1 MTVNLSVQAAVID
14 LRSDRPC
21 QSDLFLV
28 DTNAWIWQTYLN
40 VSAVPKKQTEIDR
53 VGQKVSEY
61 SSYIQ
66 AARNVGATLAYSG
79 LILAE
84 LAHVIEKSEFEI
96 YRRNTGPRNL
106 TFKEYR
112 HNLTSERLNVVSLV
126 NTSWDQVKAIASP
139 IESIINE
146 SLTQA
151 ALRRFQSAA
160 LDGYDL
166 LIIEAA
172 EHEGVTQ
179 FVTDDMDYAVVAG
192 IQMFTTN
199 QDVINAAQSQGKLLV
214 R

>member
-14 LRSDRPC
+14 LRSDRPR
-21 QSDLFLV
+21 QSDLFLI
-28 DTNAWIWQTYLN
+28 DTNAWIWQTYPN
-40 VSAVPKKQTEIDR
+40 VSAVPKQPAQVAR
-53 VGQKVSEY
+53 VGQKISEY
-61 SSYIQ
+61 SSYIE
-66 AARNVGATLAYSG
+66 AARNVGSTLAYSG

-96 YRRNTGPRNL
+96 YRRNTGSGNL
-106 TFKEYR
+106 NFKEYR
-112 HNLTSERLNVVSLV
+112 HNLDSERLNVVSLV
-126 NTSWDQVKAIASP
+126 ELSWSQVESIASP

>member
-14 LRSDRPC
+14 LRTDRPR

-28 DTNAWIWQTYLN
+28 DTNAWIWQTYPN
-40 VSAVPKKQTEIDR
+40 VSAVPKQPAQVAR
-53 VGQKVSEY
+53 VGQKISEY

-96 YRRNTGPRNL
+96 YRRNTGPGNL

-112 HNLTSERLNVVSLV
+112 HNLASERLNVVSLV
-126 NTSWDQVKAIASP
+126 ELSWAQVEAIASP
-139 IESIINE
+139 INLLVDETV
-146 SLTQA
+146 TQA
-151 ALRRFQSAA
+151 ALRRFQSEA

-199 QDVINAAQSQGKLLV
+199 QDVINAAQAQGKLLV

>member
-14 LRSDRPC
+14 IRTDRPR
-21 QSDLFLV
+21 QGDLFLI
-28 DTNAWIWQTYLN
+28 DTNAWIWQTYPNAL
-40 VSAVPKKQTEIDR
+40 AVPNQPAQVAR
-53 VGQKVSEY
+53 VGQKISEY

-66 AARNVGATLAYSG
+66 AARNVGSTLAYSG

-96 YRRNTGPRNL
+96 YRRDTGPRDL
-106 TFKEYR
+106 KLKEYR
-112 HNLTSERLNVVSLV
+112 HNLASERSHVVSLV
-126 NTSWDQVKAIASP
+126 ELSWAQVESIASL
-139 IESIINE
+139 IKSIINE

-151 ALRRFQSAA
+151 ALRRFQAAA

-199 QDVINAAQSQGKLLV
+199 QDVINAAQAQGKLLV

>member
-1 MTVNLSVQAAVID
+1 MTVTLTVQAAVID
-14 LRSDRPC
+14 LRTDRPR
-21 QSDLFLV
+21 QSDLFLI
-28 DTNAWIWQTYLN
+28 DTNAWIWLTYQNAL
-40 VSAVPKKQTEIDR
+40 AIPKQPAAITR
-53 VGQKVSEY
+53 VDQKISDY

-96 YRRNTGPRNL
+96 YRRNTGLRDL
-106 TFKEYR
+106 KLKEYR
-112 HNLTSERLNVVSLV
+112 HNLDSERLNVVSLV
-126 NTSWDQVKAIASP
+126 ELSWAQVEYIASP